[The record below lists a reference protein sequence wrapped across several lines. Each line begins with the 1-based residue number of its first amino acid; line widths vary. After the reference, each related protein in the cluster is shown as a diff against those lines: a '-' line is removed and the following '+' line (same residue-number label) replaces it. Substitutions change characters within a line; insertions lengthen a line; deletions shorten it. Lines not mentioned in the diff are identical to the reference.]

1 MISRDIALVEPL
13 RADTPHERDAERGA
27 VETRLAAAGD
37 RRCRDGGL
45 IVRYGTSSA
54 PANQSSPARTPK
66 STRSRS
72 TPKPQPSTPR
82 DRSPAPGLRFVDVP
96 APDPRPTPQPTR
108 VPAIPLAN
116 LTRRATYYPVG
127 DTVFTAVDVETTGLD
142 CDLDRVVEI
151 GLVKFTA
158 DGEIIDE
165 FATLVNNPG
174 SSREARDKH
183 QINDEDLTDAPSTV
197 DALHEAFEFM
207 TGTVV
212 VAHNFEFEE
221 GFLSAAARRERI
233 PLPPMVGVCTLQ
245 TSRRQLDG
253 RAYSLTVM
261 YKTATGEFPPN
272 SHTALGDARAIREI
286 FLWLLNN
293 SPSPLHLT
301 LSPPSVVSKR
311 NAVEC
316 QISCRP
322 VPLSNS
328 SVADL
333 LASFPQSTRARDGDR
348 VEVEAYL
355 ALLAESVEDG
365 RLTFEEAQALT
376 LQARRT
382 RLTGTQLR
390 EIHRQ
395 AWDATFPDAK
405 DATWAGLSPVRRRE
419 MYLLADALGLPDLA
433 ADIKSVIEAC
443 AEPEPAAEARFLRG
457 LRVGIV
463 GDDGESVA
471 LRKRADS
478 YGAKLAVNITK
489 TVVWLATTTPDSTDA
504 KHNSARKLGIPMLTP
519 AQASD
524 RLDEAIREAE
534 LKAFERQREIDEY
547 AALRQQY
554 QAEREVY
561 WRPTWR
567 PVELERDPVPDFDW
581 Y

>member
-1 MISRDIALVEPL
+1 VVIGLLVKYWWVVAIL
-13 RADTPHERDAERGA
+13 AII
-27 VETRLAAAGD
+27 AAAIY
-37 RRCRDGGL
+37 L
-45 IVRYGTSSA
+45 IVKYGTSS
-54 PANQSSPARTPK
+54 PANQSSTAQTPRL
-66 STRSRS
+66 TRSGS
-72 TPKPQPSTPR
+72 TPKRPPST
-82 DRSPAPGLRFVDVP
+82 STHHSGVPGLRFVDVP
-96 APDPRPTPQPTR
+96 DSTPRPSR
-108 VPAIPLAN
+108 VPAVPLAN

-127 DTVFTAVDVETTGLD
+127 KTVFTAVDIETTGLD
-142 CDLDRVVEI
+142 CDVDRIVEI

-183 QINDEDLTDAPSTV
+183 QINDEDLTDAPNTS
-197 DALHEAFEFM
+197 DALYEAFEFM
-207 TGTVV
+207 AGTVV
-212 VAHNFEFEE
+212 VAHNFEFED
-221 GFLSAAARRERI
+221 GFLAAAARHERI
-233 PLPPMVGVCTLQ
+233 PLPPMVGLCTLQ

-286 FLWLLNN
+286 LLWLLNN

-301 LSPPSVVSKR
+301 LAPPSPVPKR
-311 NAVEC
+311 DAVEC
-316 QISCRP
+316 RISCRP

-333 LASFPQSTRARDGDR
+333 LASFPQSTRARSGDP

-355 ALLAESVEDG
+355 ALLAECVEDG
-365 RLTFEEAQALT
+365 RLTFEEAQSLT
-376 LQARRT
+376 LHARRT

-390 EIHRQ
+390 DIHRQ
-395 AWDATFPDAK
+395 AWDSTFPEAK
-405 DATWAGLSPVRRRE
+405 DAAWAELSPVRRRE
-419 MYLLADALGLPDLA
+419 MYLLADALGLTELA

-457 LRVGIV
+457 LRIGVV

-471 LRKRADS
+471 LRKRADF

-504 KHNSARKLGIPMLTP
+504 KHNSARKLGIPMLTA

-547 AALRQQY
+547 AARREQY
-554 QAEREVY
+554 EAEREAY

-567 PVELERDPVPDFDW
+567 PVELDHDPAFDW